1 MCAQI
6 PVDGSGA
13 RSRALRRM
21 SDTSPRHLDDEQA
34 FNRRFGFYPGGYD
47 SPESSSSSSSSS
59 EWQSVASEADLQ
71 DANEEHQRVVTD
83 RWTRVT
89 RVLLRVTFRR
99 RLWAYL
105 GHWLNFVRQRGRQHG

>member
-1 MCAQI
+1 
-6 PVDGSGA
+6 
-13 RSRALRRM
+13 M
-21 SDTSPRHLDDEQA
+21 SDTSPRKLDDGLA
-34 FNRRFGFYPGGYD
+34 FDRRFGFYPGGYD

-59 EWQSVASEADLQ
+59 EWQSVVPEADLR
-71 DANEEHQRVVTD
+71 DADEEHQREITE

-105 GHWLNFVRQRGRQHG
+105 GHWLNHIRQGGRNHDG